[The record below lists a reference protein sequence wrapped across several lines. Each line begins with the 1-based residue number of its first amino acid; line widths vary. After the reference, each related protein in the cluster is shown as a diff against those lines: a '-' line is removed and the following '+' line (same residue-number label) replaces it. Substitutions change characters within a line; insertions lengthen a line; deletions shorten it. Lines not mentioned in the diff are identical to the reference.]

1 MDCTCNIGLKTI
13 QQLAVFSK
21 KKVVLRLPP
30 QGHFDPWSGI
40 YSSVPRHLP
49 KQEITK
55 HSEETETM

>member
-1 MDCTCNIGLKTI
+1 MDCTCNIEKNTATGRFL
-13 QQLAVFSK
+13 L

-40 YSSVPRHLP
+40 YSSVPSHLP
-49 KQEITK
+49 KQGITK